1 MQRIGYGFL
10 AIALTVSTMLPAFAD
25 EAADIAAIK
34 SRTAALGEAFVK
46 QDADTIRAMMT
57 PDHVAVAFIYKG
69 PQTLE
74 EEIASLPDLKM
85 EIYDAIPLT
94 VSLLGPDAALV
105 TGEQSYRGTFQG
117 NPLPERV
124 FLSEVWVRVDGK
136 WLQKFYQETV
146 MELE

>member
-1 MQRIGYGFL
+1 M
-10 AIALTVSTMLPAFAD
+10 ALTVTTMLPAFAD
-25 EAADIAAIK
+25 EATDIAAIK
-34 SRTAALGEAFVK
+34 AGVTALGEAFVK
-46 QDADTIRAMMT
+46 RDADSIRAMMT
-57 PDHVAVAFIYKG
+57 PDHLAVAFVYKG
-69 PQTLE
+69 PLTVD

-85 EIYDAIPLT
+85 EIYDAIPPT

-124 FLSEVWVRVDGK
+124 FMSEVWVRVDGK
-136 WLQKFYQETV
+136 WMQKFYQETV

>member
-1 MQRIGYGFL
+1 M
-10 AIALTVSTMLPAFAD
+10 ALTVTTMLPALAD

-34 SRTAALGEAFVK
+34 SSTEALGQAFVS
-46 QDADTIRAMMT
+46 QDAETIRAMMT

>member
-85 EIYDAIPLT
+85 EIYDAIPTT
-94 VSLLGPDAALV
+94 VFLLGPDAALV